1 MLLRSRCGENCRC
14 EGPHEKHRT
23 RHRSLQKTPSYSGV
37 EKEQSAWS
45 SHRTES
51 SVVAASEL
59 SSTDLSSLAG
69 FSPPNSSTPNWAGVS
84 RRRTV
89 QDRRVDTSLSSV
101 DLSAAYTTRS
111 SAVLRQGILK
121 SPDETELQSVKQ
133 VRFDGVR
140 NGSVHWGDRYSDDS
154 DADGAQ
160 DGRAL
165 NGVLK
170 SNGHFAGDSATQA
183 TSTTTTTTTTRTVTT
198 ELPNGD
204 TMGDIYS
211 DDEDEGQAVPRMR
224 GRQRPAVH
232 RAVYVVGA
240 QNAAA
245 AGGAARTAGAD
256 WRYRHGG
263 TQRVAWAE
271 AAGAWG
277 GPVVEQ
283 LEVSSSF
290 WRSLWDWLLSIWKV
304 VYLAAAALIV
314 CDAWLL
320 SRMSPRSR
328 KRLAVAAFLLTALPL
343 LAWVLW
349 EEWEGEAWAPL
360 AAVTPTLSSIGS
372 SVYQAVFKVPGML
385 GGAVASLNLSLPWLA
400 RRNDQPAVSQSMTD
414 AGPGLAASLSQLSDE
429 QLDTLAQKVS
439 DRLALVTPPSSD
451 RDHDKQNEARMN
463 RLALELQAHR
473 TTVDR
478 LVQRLGDREDCC
490 KDVAALLAG
499 LDTRIVA
506 KVLEVLNDSS
516 PAAPRSV
523 LLRSFLEAV
532 ERREGHSATVL
543 KAGLEELRH
552 SLQAELALAMQSAS
566 QAQQMAREAKEAVQ
580 EAVEKARLSP
590 PTVVSTS
597 VAEAGGGSSTEEVTR
612 IVKEMLAK
620 YDADKTG
627 LPDYALETA
636 GGTVVNTRCTETYVD
651 RAPKYYWYGVP
662 LWTFART
669 AREAIRPEMQPG
681 QCWPF
686 RGSQG
691 QLVVKLS
698 QRVRVTAFTVE
709 HISRSVAIGESISSA
724 PREFQIWGLES
735 ENDSPGKLLGSYT
748 YKLDADPLQQFIV
761 QDPEPAIYEFI
772 EMKILSN
779 HGNLDYTCLYRLR
792 VHGVPP

>member
-23 RHRSLQKTPSYSGV
+23 RHRSLQKTRSYSGV

-69 FSPPNSSTPNWAGVS
+69 FSPPSSSTPNWAGVS

-101 DLSAAYTTRS
+101 DRSAAYTTS

-133 VRFDGVR
+133 VRFDGVQ

-183 TSTTTTTTTTRTVTT
+183 TGTTTTTTTTRTVTT
-198 ELPNGD
+198 EELPNGD

-372 SVYQAVFKVPGML
+372 SVYQVVFKVPGML

-400 RRNDQPAVSQSMTD
+400 SRSDQPAVTQSMTD
-414 AGPGLAASLSQLSDE
+414 AGLGLAASLSQLSDE
-429 QLDTLAQKVS
+429 QLDTLARKVS
-439 DRLALVTPPSSD
+439 DRLALVAPPSSD

-490 KDVAALLAG
+490 KDVAALLTG

-516 PAAPRSV
+516 QAAPRSV
-523 LLRSFLEAV
+523 LLRSFLEEV
-532 ERREGHSATVL
+532 EQREGHSATVL

-552 SLQAELALAMQSAS
+552 GLQAELALAMQLAS
-566 QAQQMAREAKEAVQ
+566 QAQQTAREAKEAVQ

-590 PTVVSTS
+590 PTAVSTS

-724 PREFQIWGLES
+724 PREFQIWALS
-735 ENDSPGKLLGSYT
+735 ASKLLQRQQT
-748 YKLDADPLQQFIV
+748 KLARKKKLQTMSRI
-761 QDPEPAIYEFI
+761 
-772 EMKILSN
+772 KCNLLSKCA
-779 HGNLDYTCLYRLR
+779 HVDIWSRRLYLDYCCTEL
-792 VHGVPP
+792 VPEYVFLQ